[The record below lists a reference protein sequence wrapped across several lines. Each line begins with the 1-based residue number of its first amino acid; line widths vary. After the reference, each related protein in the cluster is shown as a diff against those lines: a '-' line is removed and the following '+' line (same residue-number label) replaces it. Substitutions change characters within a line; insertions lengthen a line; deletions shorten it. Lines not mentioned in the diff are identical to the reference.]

1 MATGIIPGAPADPM
15 DGAAEFPDDTEI
27 VSNEGPLSERLNYT
41 SPLHKEL
48 IAKLIQI
55 RDVAA
60 EPIED
65 MHEEWNR
72 VDEHMGLHVDL
83 RRSSVKGDGT
93 LDTTRKEI
101 PFEKSLVVPVSFS
114 VEKVIQAQLNSIFTG
129 RDPQFQYDGG
139 GPEDVAG
146 AKLMEVTVG
155 YDLRKSNFGQV
166 SSQAIQNSLRYG
178 LGPVHLYWYEDF
190 GYMQKPMV
198 QGPMAEVLGATMP
211 DLIRPMRQWGLR
223 CAHVQHQAIDPY
235 KFRIDP
241 RKSLSTFQKGDIIGH
256 EFTESLLYFKSRKLS
271 KGEGPYFNCEQLEK
285 SGFGSGYRRSGTNR
299 SHGDEPGRSNDEN
312 IQETQNYHT
321 EHLEIR
327 LIPKEWKLG
336 DGDKPEI
343 WWFEWCG
350 DDVIV
355 RAHASPYDHGKFNYG
370 VGAAYPDQNV
380 ILPMGMGQMIDP
392 FQRFMTWMASSRFEN
407 VRRFINNAALIMTD
421 YVEVADIMNP
431 KPAGHIRLK
440 QAAMDLIAQGLVS
453 DARIFYP
460 QLALQDV
467 TGAHMQDIQQLFEWV
482 GRMTGANDLSQ
493 GVHLPSKRTAT
504 EIDKL
509 SGSASQ
515 RTQSMAEDMDNGLF
529 GPLAELHSMIRQQ
542 YSTDE
547 QWHRINGDMALEIE
561 QRIDAKDM
569 IKRHG
574 SGIHVKIAP
583 WDLYGEYDY
592 IPYTGMDA
600 NNPARS
606 VENMLQLMQVTSGIP
621 QLNDPMMAMQMGE
634 EEIADLKKFVLR
646 IGENMGIKDVGR
658 LFKKNPMIQVMQDQQ
673 LAAQQQA
680 GNVVPVSQV

>member
-1 MATGIIPGAPADPM
+1 
-15 DGAAEFPDDTEI
+15 
-27 VSNEGPLSERLNYT
+27 
-41 SPLHKEL
+41 
-48 IAKLIQI
+48 
-55 RDVAA
+55 
-60 EPIED
+60 
-65 MHEEWNR
+65 
-72 VDEHMGLHVDL
+72 
-83 RRSSVKGDGT
+83 
-93 LDTTRKEI
+93 
-101 PFEKSLVVPVSFS
+101 
-114 VEKVIQAQLNSIFTG
+114 
-129 RDPQFQYDGG
+129 
-139 GPEDVAG
+139 
-146 AKLMEVTVG
+146 
-155 YDLRKSNFGQV
+155 
-166 SSQAIQNSLRYG
+166 
-178 LGPVHLYWYEDF
+178 
-190 GYMQKPMV
+190 
-198 QGPMAEVLGATMP
+198 
-211 DLIRPMRQWGLR
+211 
-223 CAHVQHQAIDPY
+223 
-235 KFRIDP
+235 
-241 RKSLSTFQKGDIIGH
+241 
-256 EFTESLLYFKSRKLS
+256 
-271 KGEGPYFNCEQLEK
+271 
-285 SGFGSGYRRSGTNR
+285 
-299 SHGDEPGRSNDEN
+299 
-312 IQETQNYHT
+312 
-321 EHLEIR
+321 
-327 LIPKEWKLG
+327 
-336 DGDKPEI
+336 
-343 WWFEWCG
+343 
-350 DDVIV
+350 
-355 RAHASPYDHGKFNYG
+355 
-370 VGAAYPDQNV
+370 
-380 ILPMGMGQMIDP
+380 MGMGQMIDP